1 MNASCT
7 ICVAVAASAIIAA
20 TTVAVPAIAAD
31 DPAVLRQDM
40 MKSVGAATGMS
51 AAMVKGEAPFDA
63 RVAHLALRVMNASAN
78 GFGALFPEGSETG
91 AETEA
96 KAEIWS
102 DRAGFDAAV
111 AKFRDDT
118 AAVLAP
124 PPADLDAFKA
134 AFGQVTQ
141 NCGSCH
147 EKYRVKK

>member
-1 MNASCT
+1 MKCIRTIAIAS
-7 ICVAVAASAIIAA
+7 AAFAAS
-20 TTVAVPAIAAD
+20 VAVPALAAD
-31 DPAVLRQDM
+31 DPAVLRQQM
-40 MKSVGAATGMS
+40 MGSVGAATGMS

-96 KAEIWS
+96 KPEIWS

-118 AAVLAP
+118 AATLAT